1 MRLLVLSSLLCIL
14 LLFFPVEG
22 RRHPIRSQRV
32 WRCCPVARP
41 LRTILKAPK
50 PSQASREILAS
61 LDPSRLRPQ
70 SPVINTRD
78 SVHFAAS
85 TNPVQRRARSG
96 RYAGPCR
103 LCKIK
108 PSLIHQWV
116 VPGALP
122 QV

>member
-41 LRTILKAPK
+41 LRTILK
-50 PSQASREILAS
+50 
-61 LDPSRLRPQ
+61 
-70 SPVINTRD
+70 
-78 SVHFAAS
+78 
-85 TNPVQRRARSG
+85 G